1 MDAMAVSV
9 SRSGNYRLGSASG
22 QVLFPD
28 REISFCG
35 EIGLAVRSHILALWR
50 DYGAVRKKLRHNRAT
65 RLPNRANTA
74 MSSVTD
80 LLNTIRAS
88 GNGVSLAELL
98 TRYPGIPRRTAQRQ
112 IAALIDSGHVVAL
125 GEGRARR
132 YFAAGA
138 ESGPAPR
145 LASVD
150 SFPPFIPLSADS
162 QDILAYIDQPP
173 EARKPVGYQRDFLDA
188 YRPNET
194 WYLSESLRRQL
205 YRMGK
210 TTDVEA
216 PAGTY
221 SRAILN
227 RLLID
232 LSWASSHLEGNT
244 YSRLDTRELIEHGK
258 AARGKAAI
266 ETQMILNHKTAI
278 EMLVENIDSAEF
290 NRYTLMNLHSALA
303 ENLLPNPADEG
314 RIRQHAVDIGKS
326 VYRPLST
333 PQQIEE
339 ALDALL
345 LKASLIRDPFEQSFF
360 MMVHLPYL
368 QPFADIN
375 KRSSRLA
382 ANLPLFRAN
391 LCPLTF
397 LDVPEQA
404 YSRATLG
411 VYEMTRVELLRD
423 LYVWA
428 YERSTQEYLAIKQD
442 LAEPDPLRLAWR
454 DFIKQTLREVVTHPE
469 LDPLSCIQRAVAER
483 VPAEARPDV
492 QALIVEELRRLHE
505 GVLARYGLRL
515 SEYAA
520 WKARQGRAAPSS
532 SMGHGI
538 H

>member
-1 MDAMAVSV
+1 MPSTTNILNSILA
-9 SRSGNYRLGSASG
+9 SRSGAS
-22 QVLFPD
+22 L
-28 REISFCG
+28 S
-35 EIGLAVRSHILALWR
+35 
-50 DYGAVRKKLRHNRAT
+50 
-65 RLPNRANTA
+65 
-74 MSSVTD
+74 
-80 LLNTIRAS
+80 
-88 GNGVSLAELL
+88 ELL
-98 TRYPGIPRRTAQRQ
+98 TKHPEIARRTAQRILANLVESSQ
-112 IAALIDSGHVVAL
+112 ITAQ

-132 YFAAGA
+132 YFAIEHQA
-138 ESGPAPR
+138 ETHALNTDIDAFPA
-145 LASVD
+145 
-150 SFPPFIPLSADS
+150 FIPLSADS
-162 QDILAYIDQPP
+162 RDILAYINQPT

-194 WYLSESLRRQL
+194 GYLPESLRRQL
-205 YRMGK
+205 HRMGK
-210 TTDVEA
+210 TADATE

-221 SRAILN
+221 SRAVLN

-244 YSRLDTRELIEHGK
+244 YSRLDTRQLIEQGK
-258 AARGKAAI
+258 AAQGKAAI

-278 EMLVENIDSAEF
+278 ELLVENIESAEF

-326 VYRPLST
+326 TYRPLST
-333 PQQIEE
+333 PQQIED
-339 ALDALL
+339 ALDVLL
-345 LKASLIRDPFEQSFF
+345 GKANQIADPFEQSFF

-375 KRSSRLA
+375 KRTSRLA

-423 LYVWA
+423 LYIWA

-454 DFIKQTLREVVTHPE
+454 DFIKKTIREIITHPE
-469 LDPLSCIQRAVAER
+469 LDPLSCIQRSVAEYVSER
-483 VPAEARPDV
+483 EQPQV
-492 QALIVEELRRLHE
+492 QALIIEELRRLHE
-505 GVLARYGLRL
+505 GVLARYGLRP
-515 SEYAA
+515 SEFMS
-520 WKARQGRAAPSS
+520 WKSLH
-532 SMGHGI
+532 GH
-538 H
+538 

>member
-1 MDAMAVSV
+1 
-9 SRSGNYRLGSASG
+9 
-22 QVLFPD
+22 
-28 REISFCG
+28 
-35 EIGLAVRSHILALWR
+35 
-50 DYGAVRKKLRHNRAT
+50 
-65 RLPNRANTA
+65 
-74 MSSVTD
+74 MSSTTD
-80 LLNTIRAS
+80 LLNSIGSSDDGWT
-88 GNGVSLAELL
+88 LAELL
-98 TRYPGIPRRTAQRQ
+98 AAHPGIARRTAQRW
-112 IAALIDSGHVVAL
+112 IAKWVESGKITAR
-125 GEGRARR
+125 GEGRARH
-132 YFAAGA
+132 YVAAGGQNGTGTRA
-138 ESGPAPR
+138 S
-145 LASVD
+145 SVD
-150 SFPPFIPLSADS
+150 AFPPFIPLSADS
-162 QDILAYIDQPP
+162 QDILAYIDQPL

-205 YRMGK
+205 HKMGK
-210 TTDVEA
+210 TTDAQA

-244 YSRLDTRELIEHGK
+244 YTRLDTRELIEHSK
-258 AARGKAAI
+258 AAQGKAAI

-278 EMLVENIDSAEF
+278 ELLVEDIDRAGF

-333 PQQIEE
+333 PQQIEDV
-339 ALDALL
+339 LDVLL
-345 LKASLIRDPFEQSFF
+345 GKVNQIHDPFEQSFF

-375 KRSSRLA
+375 KRTSRIA

-404 YSRATLG
+404 YSRAILG
-411 VYEMTRVELLRD
+411 VYEMTRMELLRD
-423 LYVWA
+423 LYLWA

-454 DFIKQTLREVVTHPE
+454 DFIKQTIRDVITHPQ
-469 LDPLSCIQRAVAER
+469 LDPLSGIQRAVENGVSAQEQ
-483 VPAEARPDV
+483 PAVR
-492 QALIVEELRRLHE
+492 ALIVEELRRLHE
-505 GVLARYGLRL
+505 GVLARYGLRP

-520 WKARQGRAAPSS
+520 WKARHGR
-532 SMGHGI
+532 
-538 H
+538 

>member
-1 MDAMAVSV
+1 MSDN
-9 SRSGNYRLGSASG
+9 GLTLG
-22 QVLFPD
+22 
-28 REISFCG
+28 
-35 EIGLAVRSHILALWR
+35 
-50 DYGAVRKKLRHNRAT
+50 
-65 RLPNRANTA
+65 
-74 MSSVTD
+74 
-80 LLNTIRAS
+80 
-88 GNGVSLAELL
+88 ELL
-98 TRYPGIPRRTAQRQ
+98 AQHPNVARRTAQRL
-112 IAALIDSGHVVAL
+112 IANLIGQGQVIAT

-132 YFAAGA
+132 YFRAGVSADTGASAA
-138 ESGPAPR
+138 R
-145 LASVD
+145 TD
-150 SFPPFIPLSADS
+150 IFPSFIPLSADS
-162 QDILAYIDQPP
+162 EDILAYIDQPL

-205 YRMGK
+205 HKMGR
-210 TTDVEA
+210 TADAGA

-278 EMLVENIDSAEF
+278 ELLVENIDNAEF

-326 VYRPLST
+326 VYRPLFT
-333 PQQIEE
+333 PQQIED
-339 ALDALL
+339 ALDTLL
-345 LKASLIRDPFEQSFF
+345 NKVNQIDDPFEQSFF

-375 KRSSRLA
+375 KRTSRLA

-411 VYEMTRVELLRD
+411 VYELTRVQLLRD

-428 YERSTQEYLAIKQD
+428 YERSTQEYLALKQN

-454 DFIKQTLREVVTHPE
+454 DLIKQTIREIVIHPE
-469 LDPLSCIQRAVAER
+469 SDPLASIQRSVAGHVPEHER
-483 VPAEARPDV
+483 TSV
-492 QALIVEELRRLHE
+492 QSLIVEELKRLHE
-505 GVLARYGLRL
+505 GVLARYGLRPT
-515 SEYAA
+515 EYAT
-520 WKARQGRAAPSS
+520 WKAVHR
-532 SMGHGI
+532 H
-538 H
+538 

>member
-1 MDAMAVSV
+1 M
-9 SRSGNYRLGSASG
+9 
-22 QVLFPD
+22 
-28 REISFCG
+28 
-35 EIGLAVRSHILALWR
+35 
-50 DYGAVRKKLRHNRAT
+50 
-65 RLPNRANTA
+65 
-74 MSSVTD
+74 
-80 LLNTIRAS
+80 
-88 GNGVSLAELL
+88 
-98 TRYPGIPRRTAQRQ
+98 
-112 IAALIDSGHVVAL
+112 

-132 YFAAGA
+132 YFRADTHAQNGTSA
-138 ESGPAPR
+138 TTEEG
-145 LASVD
+145 
-150 SFPPFIPLSADS
+150 FPPYIPMSADS
-162 QDILAYIDQPP
+162 LDILAYIDQLLK
-173 EARKPVGYQRDFLDA
+173 ARKPVGYQREFLDA

-205 YRMGK
+205 HKMGR
-210 TTDVEA
+210 TADEDR

-266 ETQMILNHKTAI
+266 DTQMILNHKTAI
-278 EMLVENIDSAEF
+278 ELLVENIDIAEF

-333 PQQIEE
+333 PQQIE
-339 ALDALL
+339 DALEVL
-345 LKASLIRDPFEQSFF
+345 LRKANQIRDPFEQSFF
-360 MMVHLPYL
+360 MMVQLPYL

-375 KRSSRLA
+375 KRTSRLA

-454 DFIKQTLREVVTHPE
+454 EFIKQTIRDVIIQPE
-469 LDPLSCIQRAVAER
+469 LDALSSIQKAVLAS
-483 VPAEARPDV
+483 VPSSNQASV
-492 QALIVEELRRLHE
+492 QALILEELRRLHE
-505 GVLARYGLRL
+505 GVLARYGLRP
-515 SEYAA
+515 SDYTT
-520 WKARQGRAAPSS
+520 WKAVQLGKNS
-532 SMGHGI
+532 
-538 H
+538 